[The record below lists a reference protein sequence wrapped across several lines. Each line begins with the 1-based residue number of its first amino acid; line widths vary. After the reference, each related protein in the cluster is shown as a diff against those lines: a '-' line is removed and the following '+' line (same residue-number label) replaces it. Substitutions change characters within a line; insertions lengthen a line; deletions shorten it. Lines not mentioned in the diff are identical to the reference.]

1 MQSPRNLN
9 KGKVGAE
16 ADLENGGG
24 GGKFGLSESEQTDIH
39 REMLELAML
48 CNDPEL
54 REGRT

>member
-16 ADLENGGG
+16 ADFENGGG

-39 REMLELAML
+39 REMLELAVAM
-48 CNDPEL
+48 E
-54 REGRT
+54 